1 MRANLILTFLIG
13 TLLWSCHN
21 DDDSNSNNDSLLTE
35 TNYVY
40 EGNLYNFYLHSQI
53 DSLNQQ
59 ITIWQAVSSNDPGY
73 NDAQQ
78 NIGEAQN
85 TIQNYNV
92 EIAGLVNITDIQGNN
107 NIRII
112 GPIGPPP
119 PLPCLCYPIPN
130 SLQYLATLNN
140 TSQLRIKIVDANGQT
155 LQNSTNNNTLMDLP
169 DFVGQVKYQ
178 TLNNSTQQYVGT
190 ISIYVTRID
199 NQNVSRT
206 YKINGYMFQP

>member
-13 TLLWSCHN
+13 TSLWSCHN

-155 LQNSTNNNTLMDLP
+155 LQNSTNNNSLMDLP

-190 ISIYVTRID
+190 VSIYVTRID